1 MQPPPLQL
9 VHRVFGEFEADA
21 ASAQPSPDTFDF
33 VLEACGLLAE
43 FYPDEGVRQQL
54 FNKCLEQ
61 YLSKTIYRVKLTAGV
76 SETDGSIV
84 DTPNMPEV
92 IAPCCRAKMMSTH
105 HLCIRHNFNL
115 ITYYLCTYDVYTQ
128 YSCAHVQASSL
139 IGVIYHAALELSKLS
154 SSC

>member
-9 VHRVFGEFEADA
+9 VHKVFGQFEADA
-21 ASAQPSPDTFDF
+21 ASVQPSPDTFDF

-61 YLSKTIYRVKLTAGV
+61 YLSKSIYRVKLTSGV

-84 DTPNMPEV
+84 NTPDIPEV
-92 IAPCCRAKMMSTH
+92 TVPRCKVMLMSTH
-105 HLCIRHNFNL
+105 HF
-115 ITYYLCTYDVYTQ
+115 
-128 YSCAHVQASSL
+128 A
-139 IGVIYHAALELSKLS
+139 
-154 SSC
+154 